1 MTISILLLANEGLK
15 YVGALGGLAY
25 IVNLISLFANRIRL
39 KVRDVQDSSVNEV
52 LAIRFEVEN
61 FGRAPTSIQSLVT
74 FTGFLPRPRKGRGIM
89 LKKYEFEL
97 KIENSDRS
105 LPPYSP
111 KTFQASR
118 TIRDRELLTRAGF
131 TFFRTYTFC
140 FTRGR
145 TRRVRIRSA
154 SGVRIS
160 YPRYL
165 IERWLFRPFGGRLT
179 PIDDRSKEVTEALS
193 N

>member
-1 MTISILLLANEGLK
+1 M
-15 YVGALGGLAY
+15 
-25 IVNLISLFANRIRL
+25 NRIRL
-39 KVRDVQDSSVNEV
+39 EVRDVQDSSVKEV

-74 FTGFLPRPRKGRGIM
+74 FTGFLPRPKNRGII

-97 KIENSDRS
+97 KIENNDRS
-105 LPPYSP
+105 LPPFSP

-118 TIRDRELLTRAGF
+118 TIRDQELLARAGF
-131 TFFRTYTFC
+131 TFFRTYTFF

-160 YPRYL
+160 YRRYL

-179 PIDDRSKEVTEALS
+179 PLDDRSKEVTEALS